1 MNSNPRTIVAVVD
14 DLFFGVQITDTAKRA
29 GFTAKFAKDQ
39 PSLLKLAGETPSLI
53 SLDLNSPA
61 ALDHIAALKGDA
73 GTRHVSLLGFISHV
87 NVEMKKKAEEA
98 GCDTVVP
105 RSAFMQTLAG
115 ALRTLA
121 P

>member
-29 GFTAKFAKDQ
+29 GFTVKFAKDQ
-39 PSLLKLAGETPSLI
+39 PSLVKLAAETPALI
-53 SLDLNSPA
+53 ILDLNSPA
-61 ALDHIAALKGDA
+61 ALDHIAKLKA
-73 GTRHVSLLGFISHV
+73 GAATRPVPLLGFISHV

-105 RSAFMQTLAG
+105 RSAFMQTLA
-115 ALRTLA
+115 ASLRA
-121 P
+121 AGP